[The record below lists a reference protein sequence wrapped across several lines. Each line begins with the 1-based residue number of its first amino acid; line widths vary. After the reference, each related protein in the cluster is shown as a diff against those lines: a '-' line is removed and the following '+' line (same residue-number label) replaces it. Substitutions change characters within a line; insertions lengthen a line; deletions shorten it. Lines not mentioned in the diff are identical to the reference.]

1 MSDTDSVHES
11 EDHSLRDEGSTID
24 RENNI
29 RIRARQQISQ
39 FYRVLGM
46 ENAKIN
52 FVPLINFDRTSF
64 RLRLSRRWLRYSG
77 RMRCLGGSYT
87 TVPLLMKLRL
97 WRRCLEGSMG
107 LSVGRHI
114 SSGRSNICLAK
125 VRRGD
130 VRLQRRRLS
139 SRRILLLL
147 LRMMKGR
154 RMGRRR
160 VDTKELHL
168 V

>member
-1 MSDTDSVHES
+1 MHES
-11 EDHSLRDEGSTID
+11 EDHSLRNKGSTID
-24 RENNI
+24 RENDI

-39 FYRVLGM
+39 FCRVLRM

-52 FVPLINFDRTSF
+52 FVPLVNFDRTSF
-64 RLRLSRRWLRYSG
+64 RLRLSRRRLRYSG
-77 RMRCLGGSYT
+77 RMRRLGGSYT

-97 WRRCLEGSMG
+97 RRRCLEGSMG

-114 SSGRSNICLAK
+114 SSGRNNIRLAK
-125 VRRGD
+125 VRRGN
-130 VRLQRRRLS
+130 VRLQRRCLS

-154 RMGRRR
+154 RMGGRR